1 MAKPWIHAL
10 SSAKKFGGRP
20 EDYEEIHSLMDSSKG
35 AIADNRHR
43 CLTHNS
49 WWISTILERIKFSNS
64 CPPTGDNRFPTIINS
79 DGKHVSVRDVGEQHV
94 LEDFRMKFIPTAQD
108 YIEGMEF
115 KSWMNN
121 AMKGVPPSFQKIE
134 DAKVITVINSD

>member
-10 SSAKKFGGRP
+10 SSAKRFGGVP
-20 EDYEEIHSLMDSSKG
+20 EDYIEIHDLLDSSKG

-43 CLTHNS
+43 ALTHHS
-49 WWISTILERIKFSNS
+49 WFLSVILERVKFSNS
-64 CPPTGDNRFPTIINS
+64 CAPTGDNHFPTITNS
-79 DGKHVSVRDVGEQHV
+79 DGRKVSVRDVGEQHI

-115 KSWMNN
+115 RSWMNN
-121 AMKGVPPSFQKIE
+121 AMKGVPSSFQRVE
-134 DAKVITVINSD
+134 DTKVVTVIDND